1 MDENLKVVGVLI
13 DFDLATFPLPNGDD
27 EPTSHHRSGTKPF
40 MAIETLDS
48 ESREP
53 YTHHFVHE
61 MESILYTT
69 VWQGVGYR
77 GAELPLNNK
86 GPDYLAKWRKG
97 PWTDVRDSK
106 KSFLNDSDTILSYIQ
121 DSTLHGFC
129 LNLSTCI
136 NARYKAIL
144 EHKAW
149 EKKALL
155 RQVARD
161 WKFDFNENQNQNS
174 SPPIPPEPPIPSK
187 AILPSFLKEMEWTTS
202 IMTCSRDCCQD
213 VPAAV

>member
-1 MDENLKVVGVLI
+1 MKAVGVLI
-13 DFDLATFPLPNGDD
+13 DFDLATYPLPNGDD
-27 EPTSHHRSGTKPF
+27 DPTSHHRFGTKPF
-40 MAIETLDS
+40 MAIETLDT

-53 YTHHFVHE
+53 YTHHFIHE
-61 MESILYTT
+61 MESILYTV

-77 GAELPLNNK
+77 GAELPLKNK
-86 GPDYLAKWRKG
+86 DLDYLAKWRKG

-106 KSFLNDSDTILSYIQ
+106 KGFLDKPSTILRHIQ
-121 DSTLHGFC
+121 DSTLVGFC

-144 EHKAW
+144 DHKSW
-149 EKKALL
+149 KSMALF
-155 RQVARD
+155 QQIVQD
-161 WKFDFNENQNQNS
+161 WHFDFDEDQNQNS

-187 AILPSFLKEMEWTTS
+187 AILPSFLKEMNWTTS